1 LRDMSTAVL
10 TAVAW
15 AYKNGARHIGHKSGS
30 GVASGVFARCHR
42 MAGNRV
48 LMVSGTDEPQGLP
61 EVDAPFASGESV
73 VSIQLPSKAA
83 TAQPLGQRTRLAD
96 DAHEPG
102 DARCRSPVGI
112 LGADLPRRP
121 PTPAGRARA
130 ERPVRRRPASLP
142 YPGRHNAGYPDVSAA
157 VEGRLDRG
165 GGHARFPDICHRRQW
180 GSRDLNGAV
189 VPTVA
194 SSRLGNGVGCAT
206 ASGEHH
212 HRPTSAEACSDI
224 GVGDLPAVHQHG
236 DRLPAARDDPG
247 DVHHP
252 PRLVPPLRAGY

>member
-1 LRDMSTAVL
+1 MSTAVL
-10 TAVAW
+10 TAVAR

-48 LMVSGTDEPQGLP
+48 LVVSGTDEPQGLP

-73 VSIQLPSKAA
+73 VSFQRPSIAGG
-83 TAQPLGQRTRLAD
+83 AQPLGQRTRPAD
-96 DAHEPG
+96 AAPEPG
-102 DARCRSPVGI
+102 AAPLRLTGSHSVRISFADRRHLPSCTRRETGAAPADRSP
-112 LGADLPRRP
+112 LN
-121 PTPAGRARA
+121 
-130 ERPVRRRPASLP
+130 S
-142 YPGRHNAGYPDVSAA
+142 GRHDGGHPDVSAA

-165 GGHARFPDICHRRQW
+165 GGHARFPDICDRRQW
-180 GSRDLNGAV
+180 GSRDLDGAV
-189 VPTVA
+189 VATGA
-194 SSRLGNGVGCAT
+194 GSRLGNGVGCAT

-212 HRPTSAEACSDI
+212 HRPTAAEACSDI
-224 GVGDLPAVHQHG
+224 SVGDLPAVHQHG
-236 DRLPAARDDPG
+236 DRRPVARDDPG